1 VKNPARGNRGLTAE
15 PAGEG
20 AWSARQ
26 APGEFA
32 RGDEPMVRAFEQTL
46 RRVLRLDGPCEPFLG

>member
-1 VKNPARGNRGLTAE
+1 LTAE

-32 RGDEPMVRAFEQTL
+32 RGDEPMVRVFARTL
-46 RRVLRLDGPCEPFLG
+46 RRVLRLDGPCEPFLS